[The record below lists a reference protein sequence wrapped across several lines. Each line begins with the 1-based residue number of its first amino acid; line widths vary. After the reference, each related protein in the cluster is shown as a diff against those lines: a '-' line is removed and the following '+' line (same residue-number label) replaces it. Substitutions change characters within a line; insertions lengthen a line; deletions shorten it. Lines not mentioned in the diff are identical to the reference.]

1 MIAAEVFLWGT
12 RIGVVMQEDTG
23 AIARFNYDKKFL
35 KSQIEVSPIVMPL
48 SEQVYSFPALSL
60 GTFKGLPGMLCD
72 SLPDKFGTKLVERY
86 LAEQGRTIQDFSSVE
101 RLCYVG
107 NRGMGALEYVPA
119 KKYFDTPDQSI
130 NLDTLV
136 QLASDIL
143 SEKKS
148 IHIQRNDCAM
158 EQIIKVGTSAGGA
171 RAKAVIAW
179 NEQTKDIRSGQVD
192 AGKGYGYW
200 LIKFDGIKNNKDK
213 GDVEDGPEY
222 TRIEYAYYMMA
233 RAAGIEMSECRL
245 YEENGNYHFMTKR
258 FDRNPDNGSKIH
270 MQSLGAM
277 AHYDFN
283 EPGMYSYEQA
293 ADVIYKLGM
302 GQKEIEQLYR
312 RMVFNTIAR
321 NQDDHVKNIS
331 FLMDRK
337 GRWSLSPAYDIT
349 YAYDK
354 NNRWLAKH
362 QMSINGKTDNY
373 ERLDLEECANRMNI
387 GKRRMEKILE
397 EVETAVSKW
406 RDIAETVGIRETTH
420 NEIKSNFNY
429 IIRGNR

>member
-12 RIGVVMQEDTG
+12 RIGVIMQEDT
-23 AIARFNYDKKFL
+23 ASIAKFNYDEKFL

-48 SEQVYSFPALSL
+48 SKQVYAFPALNME
-60 GTFKGLPGMLCD
+60 TFKGLPGLLCD

-86 LAEQGRTIQDFSSVE
+86 LAEQGRNIQDFSSVE

-119 KKYFDTPDQSI
+119 KKYFDTPDQTI
-130 NLDTLV
+130 HLDALV

-143 SEKKS
+143 SEKES
-148 IHIQRNDCAM
+148 VHIQRNAHAM

-179 NEQTKDIRSGQVD
+179 NEQTNDIRSGQVD

-213 GDVEDGPEY
+213 GEVEDGPEY

-233 RAAGIEMSECRL
+233 KAAGIEMGECRL

-258 FDRNPDNGSKIH
+258 FDRNPENGSKIH

-283 EPGMYSYEQA
+283 EPGAYSYEQV
-293 ADVIYKLGM
+293 ADVIYRLGM
-302 GQKEIEQLYR
+302 GQKEIEELYR
-312 RMVFNTIAR
+312 RMVFNIMAR

-349 YAYDK
+349 YAYDQ

-362 QMSINGKTDNY
+362 QMSVNGKIDNFTK
-373 ERLDLEECANRMNI
+373 LDFEECASRMNI
-387 GKRRMEKILE
+387 GKRRMGNILE
-397 EVETAVSKW
+397 EVENAMSTWQVF
-406 RDIAETVGIRETTH
+406 AEKANIGEWTYNV
-420 NEIKSNFNY
+420 IKDKFY
-429 IIRGNR
+429 EL

>member
-12 RIGVVMQEDTG
+12 RIGVVMQEDTDS
-23 AIARFNYDKKFL
+23 IAKFNYDEKFL

-48 SEQVYSFPALSL
+48 SKQVYSFPALSL
-60 GTFKGLPGMLCD
+60 ETFKGLPGLLCD

-86 LAEQGRTIQDFSSVE
+86 LAEQGRNLQDFSSVE

-130 NLDTLV
+130 HLDALV

-143 SEKKS
+143 SEKES
-148 IHIQRNDCAM
+148 VHIQRNTHAM

-171 RAKAVIAW
+171 REKAVIAW
-179 NEQTKDIRSGQVD
+179 NEQTNDIRSGQVD

-213 GDVEDGPEY
+213 GEVEDGPEY

-233 RAAGIEMSECRL
+233 KVAGIEMSECRL

-258 FDRNPDNGSKIH
+258 FDRNPENGSKLH

-283 EPGMYSYEQA
+283 EPGAYSYEQV
-293 ADVIYKLGM
+293 ADVIYRLGM

-312 RMVFNTIAR
+312 RMVFNIMAR

-337 GRWSLSPAYDIT
+337 GGWSLSPAYDIT

-362 QMSINGKTDNY
+362 QMSVNGKTDNY
-373 ERLDLEECANRMNI
+373 TKLDLEECASRMII
-387 GKRRMEKILE
+387 GKRRMGNILE
-397 EVETAVSKW
+397 EDETA
-406 RDIAETVGIRETTH
+406 IATWQVFAEKA
-420 NEIKSNFNY
+420 EIGECTYNAIKDNFLVV
-429 IIRGNR
+429 R

>member
-23 AIARFNYDKKFL
+23 SIAKFNYDEKFI

-48 SEQVYSFPALSL
+48 SKQVYSFPALSL
-60 GTFKGLPGMLCD
+60 ETFKGLPGLLCD

-86 LAEQGRTIQDFSSVE
+86 LAEQGRNLQDFSSVE

-130 NLDTLV
+130 HLDALV

-143 SEKKS
+143 SEKES
-148 IHIQRNDCAM
+148 VHIQQNTHAM

-179 NEQTKDIRSGQVD
+179 NEQTNDIRSGQVD

-213 GDVEDGPEY
+213 GEVEDGPEY

-233 RAAGIEMSECRL
+233 KAAGIEMSECRL

-258 FDRNPDNGSKIH
+258 FDRNPENGSKLH

-283 EPGMYSYEQA
+283 EPGAYSYEQV
-293 ADVIYKLGM
+293 ADVIYRLGM

-312 RMVFNTIAR
+312 RMVFNIMAR

-337 GRWSLSPAYDIT
+337 GGWSLSPAYDIT

-362 QMSINGKTDNY
+362 QMSVNGKTDNY
-373 ERLDLEECANRMNI
+373 TKLDLEECASRMNI
-387 GKRRMEKILE
+387 GKRRTKNILE
-397 EVETAVSKW
+397 EVETT
-406 RDIAETVGIRETTH
+406 IATWQVFAEKA
-420 NEIKSNFNY
+420 EIGEWTYNAIKDNFLVV
-429 IIRGNR
+429 R

>member
-12 RIGVVMQEDTG
+12 RIGVVMQEDSG
-23 AIARFNYDKKFL
+23 SIAKFNYDKEFL
-35 KSQIEVSPIVMPL
+35 KSQIEVSPIMMPL
-48 SEQVYSFPALSL
+48 SKTVYSFPALSL
-60 GTFKGLPGMLCD
+60 ATFKGLPGMLCD

-86 LAEQGRTIQDFSSVE
+86 LTEQGRNIHDFSSVE

-119 KKYFDTPDQSI
+119 KKYFDTPDQSL
-130 NLDTLV
+130 NLDALV

-143 SEKKS
+143 SEKES
-148 IHIQRNDCAM
+148 FHIQKNPYAM

-179 NEQTKDIRSGQVD
+179 NEQTRDIRSGQVE
-192 AGKGYGYW
+192 AGQGYGYW
-200 LIKFDGIKNNKDK
+200 LIKFDGIKNNRDK

-233 RAAGIEMSECRL
+233 RAAGIEMNECRL
-245 YEENGNYHFMTKR
+245 YEENGHYHFMTKR

-270 MQSLGAM
+270 MQSLCAM

-283 EPGMYSYEQA
+283 EPGVYSYEQV
-293 ADVIYKLGM
+293 ADVIYRLGM

-312 RMVFNTIAR
+312 RMVFNITTR

-331 FLMDRK
+331 FLMDRQ

-362 QMSINGKTDNY
+362 QMTMNGKTDNY
-373 ERLDLEECANRMNI
+373 TKTDLEVCASRMNI

-397 EVETAVSKW
+397 EVETAVLKW
-406 RDIAETVGIRETTH
+406 QVFAESAKIREEIY
-420 NEIKSNFNY
+420 NEIEKNL
-429 IIRGNR
+429 RRC

>member
-12 RIGVVMQEDTG
+12 RIGVVLQEDSNVV
-23 AIARFNYDKKFL
+23 AKFNYDENFL

-48 SEQVYSFPALSL
+48 SKQVYSFPALSKD
-60 GTFKGLPGMLCD
+60 TFKGLPGMLCD

-86 LAEQGRTIQDFSSVE
+86 LSEQGRNIQEFTAVE

-107 NRGMGALEYVPA
+107 KRGMGALEYVPA
-119 KKYFDTPDQSI
+119 KEYFSTPDQSL

-143 SEKKS
+143 SERESVHVKGDN
-148 IHIQRNDCAM
+148 QAM

-179 NEQTKDIRSGQVD
+179 NEETKDIRSGQVE

-200 LIKFDGIKNNKDK
+200 LIKFDGVKNNKDK
-213 GDVEDGPEY
+213 GDKEDSPEY
-222 TRIEYAYYMMA
+222 TRIEYAYHRMA
-233 RAAGIEMSECRL
+233 IAAGIDMSECRL

-258 FDRNPDNGSKIH
+258 FDRDSEDGTKIH

-283 EPGMYSYEQA
+283 EPGVYSYEQA
-293 ADVIYKLGM
+293 ATILYQLGM

-312 RMVFNTIAR
+312 RMVFNVIAR

-331 FLMDRK
+331 FLMDKK
-337 GRWSLSPAYDIT
+337 GKWILAPAYDIT
-349 YAYDK
+349 YSYDK
-354 NNRWLAKH
+354 TNSWLAKH
-362 QMSINGKTDNY
+362 QMRINGKVDNFTMA
-373 ERLDLEECANRMNI
+373 DLRETASRMNI
-387 GKRRMEKILE
+387 GKRRMEKIVE
-397 EVETAVSKW
+397 EVRIAVSNWK
-406 RDIAETVGIRETTH
+406 DFAESVGVREKMYD
-420 NEIKSNFNY
+420 EIKNNLYLVS
-429 IIRGNR
+429 